1 MRSLTT
7 SGLRRSLLAL
17 VAVPVL
23 ALSACGGGGDAFEGS
38 ETSGGSTGGDDL
50 GTIVV
55 GGAQFTE
62 IAIMEEMYKLLLE
75 DAGYTVEVKTAGQ
88 REIYMKS
95 LADGEI
101 DVVPEYAAT
110 LAEYFNRE
118 ANGPEAE
125 AIATTDADETVAA
138 MQSLAQEQGLLVLD
152 PAEAI
157 DANGFYVTQAFAD
170 ENSLTTL
177 SDLGAMGEPIVLAA
191 DDECLSEVR
200 IYCAPGLTGTYGITV
215 ASVTGDEFGSATGK
229 QKVVDGDAQVGLAG
243 TTDGTLEGLGLVILE
258 DDKKLQAADNLVPV
272 VNSEGPGGD
281 PEVAEALNKVA
292 GVLTTEELTELN
304 ARVDGQRELAADVA
318 RDYLESKDLIG

>member
-7 SGLRRSLLAL
+7 GALRRSVLAL

-23 ALSACGGGGDAFEGS
+23 ALSACGGGGDAFEDAES
-38 ETSGGSTGGDDL
+38 ASASAGGGAS

-62 IAIMEEMYKLLLE
+62 MAIMEEMYRLLLE
-75 DAGYTVEVKTAGQ
+75 DAGYTGEVKTAGQ

-110 LAEYFNRE
+110 LAEFFNRE

-125 AIATTDADETVAA
+125 AIATPDAAETVAA
-138 MQSLAQEQGLLVLD
+138 MQPLAEEQGLQVLD

-157 DANGFYVTQAFAD
+157 DANGFYVTQAYAD

-177 SDLGAMGEPIVLAA
+177 SDLGALGQPIVLAA

-200 IYCAPGLTGTYGITV
+200 IYCAPGLEGTYGIEV

-272 VNSEGPGGD
+272 INVEGAGD
-281 PEVAEALNKVA
+281 PEVAEALNKIA
-292 GVLTTEELTELN
+292 GVLTTEDLTELN
-304 ARVDGQRELAADVA
+304 ARVDGQREQAADVA
-318 RDYLESKDLIG
+318 RDYLESNDLIG

>member
-1 MRSLTT
+1 MRSLFTH
-7 SGLRRSLLAL
+7 GLRTSLVGLA
-17 VAVPVL
+17 VVPVL
-23 ALSACGGGGDAFEGS
+23 ALAACGGGGDAFEDAES
-38 ETSGGSTGGDDL
+38 STGGGGAG

-62 IAIMEEMYKLLLE
+62 MAIMEEMYKLLLE

-95 LADGEI
+95 LASGEI

-118 ANGPEAE
+118 ANGADAE
-125 AIATTDADETVAA
+125 AIATPDAAETVAA
-138 MQSLAQEQGLLVLD
+138 MQALAEEQGLKVLE

-157 DANGFYVTQAFAD
+157 DANGFYVTQEFAD
-170 ENSLTTL
+170 QNSLTTL
-177 SDLGAMGEPIVLAA
+177 SDLAALGQPIVLAA
-191 DDECLSEVR
+191 DDECLSPVR
-200 IYCAPGLTGTYGITV
+200 IYCAPGLKTTYGIDVT
-215 ASVTGDEFGSATGK
+215 SVTGDEFGSATGK

-272 VNSEGPGGD
+272 INVEGAGD
-281 PEVAEALNKVA
+281 PEVAEALNKIA
-292 GVLTTEELTELN
+292 GVLTTEDLTELN
-304 ARVDGQRELAADVA
+304 ARVDGQREQAADVA

>member
-1 MRSLTT
+1 MRSLNTH
-7 SGLRRSLLAL
+7 GLRRSLLAL

-23 ALSACGGGGDAFEGS
+23 ALSACGGGGDAFEEAGTSSGS
-38 ETSGGSTGGDDL
+38 AGGGDL

-95 LADGEI
+95 LADGEV

-125 AIATTDADETVAA
+125 AIATSDADETVAA
-138 MQSLAQEQGLLVLD
+138 MQSLAEEQGLLVLD
-152 PAEAI
+152 PAEAV
-157 DANGFYVTQAFAD
+157 DANGFYVTQAYAD

-177 SDLGAMGEPIVLAA
+177 SDLGALGQPIVLAA

-200 IYCAPGLTGTYGITV
+200 IYCAPGLEGTYGITV

-243 TTDGTLEGLGLVILE
+243 TTDGTLEGLGLIILE
-258 DDKKLQAADNLVPV
+258 DDKMLQAADNLVPV
-272 VNSEGPGGD
+272 VNSEGAGGD
-281 PEVAEALNKVA
+281 AEVAEALNKIA
-292 GVLTTEELTELN
+292 GVLTTEDLTQLN
-304 ARVDGQRELAADVA
+304 ARVDGQREQAADVA
-318 RDYLESKDLIG
+318 RDYLESKGLIG

>member
-7 SGLRRSLLAL
+7 IGLRRSLVAL

-23 ALSACGGGGDAFEGS
+23 ALSACGGGDAFEEE
-38 ETSGGSTGGDDL
+38 ETSGSAGNGDL

-62 IAIMEEMYKLLLE
+62 MAIMEEMYKLLLE
-75 DAGYTVEVKTAGQ
+75 DAGYTVVVKTAGQ

-118 ANGPEAE
+118 ANGPEVA
-125 AIATTDADETVAA
+125 AIATSDADETVAA
-138 MQSLAQEQGLLVLD
+138 MQPLAEEQGLMVLD

-157 DANGFYVTQAFAD
+157 DANGFYVTQDFAD
-170 ENSLTTL
+170 QNSLTTL
-177 SDLGAMGEPIVLAA
+177 SDLGALGEPIVLAA

-200 IYCAPGLTGTYGITV
+200 IYCAPGLEGTYGITV

-258 DDKKLQAADNLVPV
+258 DDKMLQAADNLVPV
-272 VNSEGPGGD
+272 VNSEGAGGD
-281 PEVAEALNKVA
+281 AEVAEALNRIA
-292 GVLTTEELTELN
+292 GVLTTEDLTELN
-304 ARVDGQRELAADVA
+304 ARVDGQREQAADVA